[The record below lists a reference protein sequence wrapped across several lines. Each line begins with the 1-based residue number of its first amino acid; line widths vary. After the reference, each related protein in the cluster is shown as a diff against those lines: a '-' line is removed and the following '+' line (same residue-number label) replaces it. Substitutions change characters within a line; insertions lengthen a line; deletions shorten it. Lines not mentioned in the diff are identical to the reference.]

1 MNNPPAPNFVAS
13 VRQRLFNRSRE
24 LKEDFNLTLVRY
36 GIERL
41 LYRLTQSPH
50 HNRFVLKGATLF
62 SIWTGESYRP
72 TRDLDLLGYGDN
84 SAEGL
89 SSLFAS
95 LCTLEVEPDALV
107 FDPTTIQVTQ
117 IREAE
122 EYPGQR
128 IRLKAFLGKAE
139 ITLQIDVGFGDV
151 ITPKADEITYPTMLS
166 FPAPKLKAYPRET
179 VIAEKLHAMIDL
191 GMINNRI
198 KDFYDIWVMSQ
209 KFTFQGQLLVQAI
222 HSTFQQRHTE
232 IIQLP
237 PTALTPEFGQN
248 IEKINLWRAFL
259 GRNRLETVQV
269 ELVNVLN
276 ALEGFL
282 LPPLKAAAHQAE
294 FNQQWLPSGP
304 WT

>member
-1 MNNPPAPNFVAS
+1 VNNPPSPNFVAS

-36 GIERL
+36 GVERL
-41 LYRLTQSPH
+41 LYRLAQSPYN
-50 HNRFVLKGATLF
+50 NRFVLKGATLF
-62 SIWTGESYRP
+62 AVWTGERYRP

-84 SAEGL
+84 SADGL
-89 SSLFAS
+89 SNLLAS
-95 LCTLEVEPDALV
+95 LCILDVEPDGLIFEPAS
-107 FDPTTIQVTQ
+107 IQVTQ

-139 ITLQIDVGFGDV
+139 VSLQIDIGFGDV
-151 ITPKADEITYPTMLS
+151 ITPKADEIIYPTILG

-179 VIAEKLHAMIDL
+179 VIAEKLQAMTEL

-198 KDFYDIWVMSQ
+198 KDFYDLWVMSK

-222 HSTFQQRHTE
+222 HSTFQQRQTE

-237 PTALTPEFGQN
+237 PTALTPEFG
-248 IEKINLWRAFL
+248 EDPDKINLWRAFL
-259 GRNRLETVQV
+259 RRNRLETVQV
-269 ELVNVLN
+269 ELADVLN
-276 ALEGFL
+276 ELEAFL
-282 LPPLKAAAHQAE
+282 LPPLRAVTHQAE
-294 FNQQWLPSGP
+294 FNQQWSPGGP
-304 WT
+304 WV